1 MTSKRS
7 HSRLAMLALATLL
20 GLGGLSLN
28 LTPAH
33 AADGPSIF
41 RFSTQRHACTRSK
54 NFWRQLCRVSTS
66 LFSAGS
72 RIFQNNIKKT
82 PPDAVLTMRAVIDQ
96 QKGVS
101 AILQGPQAERL
112 RSPTC

>member
-1 MTSKRS
+1 MRARAFEK
-7 HSRLAMLALATLL
+7 LLATAMPGVDITVFGRLK
-20 GLGGLSLN
+20 
-28 LTPAH
+28 
-33 AADGPSIF
+33 D
-41 RFSTQRHACTRSK
+41 
-54 NFWRQLCRVSTS
+54 
-66 LFSAGS
+66 
-72 RIFQNNIKKT
+72 FQNNIKKT